1 MSADTGAFL
10 DFIAQECLSALYT
23 LTAYCGLR
31 RDDVLGLRWTEVDL
45 DEGSADV
52 FETGSGNGP
61 KSESGKRTV
70 PLPAPVTDAL
80 RTWREQQ
87 DVVHRQD
94 LRHAVPGDHEERCRG
109 GRRRS
114 SQKASQCQQRP
125 APDALTSVRASGS
138 QSALQEPSRALQE
151 PSRIPLLSPV
161 TL

>member
-10 DFIAQECLSALYT
+10 DFIAQERLSALYT

-31 RDDVLGLRWTEVDL
+31 RDEVLGLRWTEVDL

-109 GRRRS
+109 GRRRRS

-125 APDALTSVRASGS
+125 APDALTSVRASCVHLG
-138 QSALQEPSRALQE
+138 PSRALQE
-151 PSRIPLLSPV
+151 PSRPYRSLVEYPC
-161 TL
+161 